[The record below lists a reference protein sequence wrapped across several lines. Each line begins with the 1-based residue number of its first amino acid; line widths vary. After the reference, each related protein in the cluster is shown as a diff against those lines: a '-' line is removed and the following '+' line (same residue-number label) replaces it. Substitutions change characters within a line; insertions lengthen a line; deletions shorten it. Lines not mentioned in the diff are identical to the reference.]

1 MDIISHQFISYFEPE
16 QAEQLSQ
23 LAILETFPDRKVIF
37 EEGEIPDFLYLV
49 LSGQV
54 EFRKRIA
61 PDKYQVIAIA
71 KPNEFFGEFG
81 VLDGQPRSAQAIV
94 SGESTLAKIPRDNLM
109 EILNNTKGNVLLKL
123 INYIVQHL
131 RATTAQYVNHMVH
144 QEKMALLGE
153 MVNTIIH
160 DFRSPVTSIQLAS
173 AMLKEEHPDDADTI
187 EWCDIIQ
194 AQVKR
199 MLAMAEEALQFA
211 SANAVLKTEAIEV
224 NSMLERFEKM
234 NRIYLKE
241 SQVELQFDAPNV
253 TIQVDENKLI
263 RVLQNLVGNA
273 VEAFNSRG
281 GKIEILG
288 WVNDG
293 WAEIKIADNGPG
305 IPAEIRERLFEPFVT
320 YGKRGGTGLG
330 CAIVKTI
337 IEAHSGT
344 ICFQSNPDEGTT
356 FTIRLPS
363 ICE

>member
-1 MDIISHQFISYFEPE
+1 MDIISHQFLSYFEPE
-16 QAEQLSQ
+16 QAEQLSE
-23 LAILETFPDRKVIF
+23 LAIVDTFPDRKVIF

-54 EFRKRIA
+54 EFRKRIGA
-61 PDKYQVIAIA
+61 DKHQVIAIA

-94 SGESTLAKIPRDNLM
+94 SGESILAKIPRDSLM
-109 EILNNTKGNVLLKL
+109 EILNNTRGKVLLKL
-123 INYIVQHL
+123 IGYIVQHL
-131 RATTAQYVNHMVH
+131 RATTAQYVNHMIH

-160 DFRSPVTSIQLAS
+160 DFRSPVTGIHLAS
-173 AMLKEEHPDDADTI
+173 VMLKEQHPDDEETI

-211 SANAVLKTEAIEV
+211 STNPVLRTEPIEL
-224 NSMLERFEKM
+224 NSMLERFEKL
-234 NRIYLKE
+234 NRIYFKE
-241 SQVELQFDAPNV
+241 SKVEFKFDAKDV
-253 TIQVDENKLI
+253 IIQADENKLI
-263 RVLQNLVGNA
+263 RVFQNLVGNA
-273 VEAFNSRG
+273 VEAFNDGG
-281 GKIEILG
+281 GKIEVLG
-288 WVNDG
+288 WVNNG
-293 WAEIKIADNGPG
+293 SAEIKFSDNGPG
-305 IPAEIRERLFEPFVT
+305 IPEAIRERLFEPFVT

-344 ICFQSNPDEGTT
+344 ICFQPNPDKGTT
-356 FTIRLPS
+356 FLIRLPVIS
-363 ICE
+363 